1 MRGLFFVMVL
11 VVSLAVVPGAAA
23 DQRLPAPPPERFTV
37 PVDDHPM
44 AVWARVPEAEPRGVI
59 LLLHG
64 RTWSS
69 RPDFDLQVPG
79 LQRSVLQSLA
89 DRGFAAY
96 ALDFR
101 GYGETPRDATGWLTP
116 RRSAADV
123 TAVLVWL
130 RLRHP
135 GLPPPALVGWSRGAA
150 VAQLVAQA
158 APERLS
164 ALVLF
169 GFAEPEPN
177 YGDPVLPEK
186 PQSVPNTESGARS
199 DFISPRVM
207 PPAALQAFVAQAMAA
222 DPVLADL
229 KGDDQFNV
237 LRPARVTVPTLILF
251 GERDP
256 GILLSGA
263 SRFFAELG
271 TPDKQLVSLPGADH
285 AAQLEDTHDRWIR
298 AVVSFVDVVLGASAQ
313 RPAPTG
319 VSHEKQTDVPGVRF
333 GRGDVRADCAGAA
346 TSAGTGRGAAGVAR
360 HLLDSRV

>member
-1 MRGLFFVMVL
+1 MSGVLFAMAGL
-11 VVSLAVVPGAAA
+11 VVGPSVVPEAATG
-23 DQRLPAPPPERFTV
+23 QRLPAPPPERLTV
-37 PVDDHPM
+37 PVDEHPM
-44 AVWARVPEAEPRGVI
+44 ALWARVPETEPRGVI

-64 RTWSS
+64 RTWSG

-89 DRGFAAY
+89 ERGLAAY

-123 TAVLVWL
+123 TAVLAWL

-135 GLPPPALVGWSRGAA
+135 TLPPPALVGWSRGAA

-158 APERLS
+158 TPERLS

-186 PQSVPNTESGARS
+186 PQRLPNTESSARS

-256 GILLSGA
+256 GVLVSSA

-285 AAQLEDTHDRWIR
+285 AAQIEDTHDRWVS
-298 AVVSFVDVVLGASAQ
+298 AVTSFVDVVLGASAKSPTP
-313 RPAPTG
+313 RAPQ
-319 VSHEKQTDVPGVRF
+319 E
-333 GRGDVRADCAGAA
+333 
-346 TSAGTGRGAAGVAR
+346 
-360 HLLDSRV
+360 